1 MQPPDE
7 NRIVSYWLIANLV
20 NLSYLMGQLNV
31 FYNFI
36 APWYA
41 IIHIVYKS
49 CSMIK
54 CVCNGAAITWIR
66 FSNLIKALGLN
77 D

>member
-1 MQPPDE
+1 
-7 NRIVSYWLIANLV
+7 
-20 NLSYLMGQLNV
+20 MGQLNV
-31 FYNFI
+31 FSNFI